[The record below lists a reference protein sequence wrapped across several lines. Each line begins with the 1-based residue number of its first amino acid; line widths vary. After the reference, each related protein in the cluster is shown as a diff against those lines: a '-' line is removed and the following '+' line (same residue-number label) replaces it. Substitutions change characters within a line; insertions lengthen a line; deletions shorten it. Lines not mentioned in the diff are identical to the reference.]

1 MGLFVLAAVF
11 AIAGCRQDMQNQ
23 PKFIP
28 LRSSEFFPDHRSARY
43 PVEGTVARLT
53 ADELKDG
60 QLDPGSYYLTGK
72 HGNTF
77 GNELPATLPL
87 TAQLMERG
95 QQRFNIYCA
104 PCHARVGDGNGMI
117 VQRGFKHPPTL
128 HQDRLRNAP
137 LGYFYDIMSNGLG
150 AMPDYASQ
158 VKPADRWAI
167 AAYIRALQ
175 LSQNAQ
181 VADVPTADLPKLNA
195 PITEENGI
203 RIPSTSTTSPTA
215 IRPQGGVKP

>member
-1 MGLFVLAAVF
+1 VLAAVF
-11 AIAGCRQDMQNQ
+11 AIAGCRQDMHNQ

-28 LRSSEFFPDHRSARY
+28 LRSSEFFPDHRSARF

-53 ADELKDG
+53 AAELKDG
-60 QLDPGSYYLTGK
+60 QLDPGSYFLTGK

-87 TAQLMERG
+87 TAELMERG
-95 QQRFNIYCA
+95 QERFNIYCA
-104 PCHARVGDGNGMI
+104 PCHARVGDGNGII
-117 VQRGFKHPPTL
+117 VQRGFKHPPTF

-175 LSQNAQ
+175 RSQNAQ
-181 VADVPTADLPKLNA
+181 VADVPATDRPKLNA

-203 RIPSTSTTSPTA
+203 RIPSTSTTSPSA

>member
-1 MGLFVLAAVF
+1 VAAVF

-43 PVEGTVARLT
+43 PVEGTVPRLDN
-53 ADELKDG
+53 AALDAE
-60 QLDPGSYYLTGK
+60 QLVPGSYYLTGK
-72 HGNTF
+72 HGSTF
-77 GNELPATLPL
+77 GNDLPASLPL

-95 QQRFNIYCA
+95 RQRYNIYCA
-104 PCHARVGDGNGMI
+104 PCHARIGDGNGMI
-117 VQRGFKHPPTL
+117 VQRGFKHPPTF
-128 HQDRLRNAP
+128 HQERLRNAP

-150 AMPDYASQ
+150 AMPDYSSQ
-158 VKPADRWAI
+158 VQPADRWAI

-175 LSQNAQ
+175 KSQDAQ
-181 VADVPTADLPKLNA
+181 VADVAPTDLDKLNA

-203 RIPSTSTTSPTA
+203 KIPSTSTTSPTA
-215 IRPQGGVKP
+215 MRPQGGVKP

>member
-1 MGLFVLAAVF
+1 VAAVF

-43 PVEGTVARLT
+43 PVEGTVPRLDN
-53 ADELKDG
+53 AALDAE
-60 QLDPGSYYLTGK
+60 QLVPGSYYLTGK
-72 HGNTF
+72 HGSAF
-77 GNELPATLPL
+77 GNDLPASLPL

-95 QQRFNIYCA
+95 RQRYNIYCA
-104 PCHARVGDGNGMI
+104 PCHARIGDGNGMI
-117 VQRGFKHPPTL
+117 VQRGFKHPPTF
-128 HQDRLRNAP
+128 HQERLRNAP

-150 AMPDYASQ
+150 AMPDYGSQ
-158 VKPADRWAI
+158 VQPADRWAI

-175 LSQNAQ
+175 KSQDAQ
-181 VADVPTADLPKLNA
+181 VADVAPTDLDKLNA

-203 RIPSTSTTSPTA
+203 KIPSTSTTSPSA
-215 IRPQGGVKP
+215 MRPRGGVKP